1 MQISFPMLMDSGCSG
16 SQSISI
22 ELCVSREDKVKLNA
36 KIKELEETLKK
47 STETIEAK
55 TQDLVKKEKMVA
67 DVSVYSFQLA

>member
-1 MQISFPMLMDSGCSG
+1 M
-16 SQSISI
+16 
-22 ELCVSREDKVKLNA
+22 KLNA